1 MATSPQ
7 PPMPGQAVG
16 PAATP
21 SRTRRALPFGFLALL
36 MLGGCAES
44 LAQRQARLQQFVG
57 QPVNNVISVMGV
69 PNRSYSANGVNY
81 IAYLEQHI
89 EVVPPAPIVGP
100 PWVFGWYNPFPAQVV
115 NWQCETTFTVAGGI
129 VRGVSLHGNACG

>member
-1 MATSPQ
+1 MIL
-7 PPMPGQAVG
+7 
-16 PAATP
+16 
-21 SRTRRALPFGFLALL
+21 RHFTRFMTFAFLALFTL
-36 MLGGCAES
+36 TGCAES

-57 QPVNNVISVMGV
+57 QPVNDVISVMGV

>member
-1 MATSPQ
+1 MAMSPESPMLG
-7 PPMPGQAVG
+7 PPV
-16 PAATP
+16 TIIRIL
-21 SRTRRALPFGFLALL
+21 SLALL
-36 MLGGCAES
+36 VLLTLTGCAES

-57 QPVNNVISVMGV
+57 QPVNTVISAMGV